1 MNMHSETPASSPLVS
16 IVTPVLNEIKFIR
29 QCVGSVLSQDYTRT
43 EHIFV
48 DGGSTDGTE
57 KVLMDYARANPARVV
72 VITAIGSK
80 PGDAWNIG
88 LKAAKGDIFG
98 CIGADDICEPGA
110 VYAAVDFFK
119 SHPEASFLY
128 GHCELINEAGAVVGL
143 NPAIPFN
150 YKHFVNTTVP
160 ISTPSSYYRR
170 AVMERIGWMD
180 SSGDDFDA
188 MCRIGRHYEM
198 HTIDRVMS
206 KLTLRANSAFYS
218 GSDFKR
224 QKINYQQTYLIS
236 RKYGGS
242 PFSPLARRYY
252 YGVLIDALRLQFAY
266 PTLRRSFRKVRGIRS
281 RTD

>member
-1 MNMHSETPASSPLVS
+1 MDLPLVS
-16 IVTPVLNEIKFIR
+16 IITPVLNDRKFISI
-29 QCVGSVLSQDYTRT
+29 CLDSVLSQDYTHT

-57 KVLMDYARANPARVV
+57 KVLEDVARANPGRVV
-72 VITAIGSK
+72 VITAVGSK
-80 PGDAWNIG
+80 PGEAWNIG

-110 VYAAVDFFK
+110 VRAAVDFFQ
-119 SHPEASFLY
+119 SHPDASFLY

-143 NPAIPFN
+143 SPATPFN
-150 YKHFVNTTVP
+150 YKRFVNTTFPV
-160 ISTPSSYYRR
+160 STPSSYYRR
-170 AVMERIGWMD
+170 AVIERIGWMD

-198 HTIDRVMS
+198 HNIDRVLS
-206 KLTLRANSAFYS
+206 KLTLRTNSAFYS

-224 QKINYQQTYLIS
+224 QKANYRQTYLIS

-242 PFSPLARRYY
+242 RFSPLARRHYY
-252 YGVLIDALRLQFAY
+252 AVLIGALGLQFAY
-266 PTLRRSFRKVRGIRS
+266 PTLRRLSRKIRGIRS